1 MYPPSFD
8 YAAPDD
14 LDEALK
20 LLELHN
26 EDAKIMTGGVGL
38 INAMKHH
45 VIKPG
50 FLIDISRIRELGL
63 IGDHGG
69 YLSIGA
75 AVKVAELQRSDLVKR
90 NYTALSEAAGAI
102 ADPLLRNM
110 ISVGG
115 NVCTGNPDDDLPPVF
130 LSMDAQYILAGRNGR
145 RVIDADGFYLG
156 HMSTAIRPGE
166 ILVEVRV
173 PRQTERSGSAYIKRE
188 LRQNDHLVAGVAAS
202 ISLEEDG
209 RYKRLAFG
217 LSGSGN
223 TSIHARL
230 PKFTGSRPVDVP
242 VGDIAKM
249 VVEEASPLSDRQ
261 GSASYKRKVILVLAR
276 EALTLALQR
285 AEQGGQK

>member
-1 MYPPSFD
+1 
-8 YAAPDD
+8 
-14 LDEALK
+14 
-20 LLELHN
+20 
-26 EDAKIMTGGVGL
+26 
-38 INAMKHH
+38 
-45 VIKPG
+45 
-50 FLIDISRIRELGL
+50 
-63 IGDHGG
+63 
-69 YLSIGA
+69 
-75 AVKVAELQRSDLVKR
+75 
-90 NYTALSEAAGAI
+90 
-102 ADPLLRNM
+102 
-110 ISVGG
+110 
-115 NVCTGNPDDDLPPVF
+115 
-130 LSMDAQYILAGRNGR
+130 
-145 RVIDADGFYLG
+145 
-156 HMSTAIRPGE
+156 MSTAIRPGE

-173 PRQTERSGSAYIKRE
+173 PRQAERSGSAYIKRE

-230 PKFTGSRPVDVP
+230 PGAKFTGSRPIDVP

-261 GSASYKRKVILVLAR
+261 GSASYKRKVILALAR